1 MNKKAGQ
8 TFSRWALITLLI
20 LAGNWEGKAEV
31 SPFKVLVVAS
41 RAKDHLPMIAAAK
54 PILERMAAE
63 NDFYLDFTD
72 DTSTINNTNLANY
85 QVFVMLHLAPF
96 DMSRSQQAALQKF
109 VEQGGGWVGIHAAGL
124 TGKQFVAPHA
134 RYWQWF
140 EDFMGGVIY
149 SPHPA
154 YQKGVLAVEDHRH
167 PVTKDLPVRFEISDE
182 WYEFDK
188 SPRGNTRVLASA
200 DESTYHQNKP
210 MGDHPL
216 IWTNESY
223 RRMIYIGIGHDS
235 SSWSNKNY
243 STLVRNAILW
253 AHSDTSTPFLPM
265 KNGIV
270 SFSYSGSGHSDRSS
284 HPGGS
289 GHSEDFQKT
298 ERYQRAL
305 QWFVQSF
312 PGSKASIQVAD
323 KKAGRIE
330 GTGFSKVITSS
341 SGNYYWVKF
350 NISINMTD
358 SNYSFRAYNYYEKP
372 IEKGITNDYS
382 KIEYRWWDFRQ
393 GKPWSSEDQALFKGM
408 QMDGLN

>member
-1 MNKKAGQ
+1 MNKQAGD
-8 TFSRWALITLLI
+8 TFSRWALIILLI
-20 LAGNWEGKAEV
+20 LAGNWEGKAQV

-54 PILERMAAE
+54 PFLQRMATE
-63 NDFYLDFTD
+63 NGFYLDFTD
-72 DTSTINNTNLANY
+72 DTSTVNNANLVNY

-124 TGKQFVAPHA
+124 TGKQFVGPHA
-134 RYWQWF
+134 KYWQWF

-149 SPHPA
+149 SPHPS
-154 YQKGVLAVEDHRH
+154 YQKGTLAVEDHRH

-216 IWTNESY
+216 IWTNEGY
-223 RRMIYIGIGHDS
+223 RRMIYIGVGHDS

-270 SFSYSGSGHSDRSS
+270 SFSYAGSGHAKAL
-284 HPGGS
+284 
-289 GHSEDFQKT
+289 QKT
-298 ERYQRAL
+298 EQYQRAL
-305 QWFVQSF
+305 QWFARAF
-312 PGSKASIQVAD
+312 PDSKANIQVAD
-323 KKAGRIE
+323 KNAGKIE
-330 GTGFSKVITSS
+330 GTGFFKVITSS
-341 SGNYYWVKF
+341 PGNYYRVRF
-350 NISINMTD
+350 NISIIVTD
-358 SNYSFRAYNYYEKP
+358 SNYTFRAFNYYEKP
-372 IEKGITNDYS
+372 IAKGITNDYS

-393 GKPWSSEDQALFKGM
+393 GKPWSSQDLALFKGIEASTLLLM
-408 QMDGLN
+408 ASLEKEL

>member
-1 MNKKAGQ
+1 MIKVAGL
-8 TFSRWALITLLI
+8 TFLRWALIALLFVV
-20 LAGNWEGKAEV
+20 ADNREGHAQAP
-31 SPFKVLVVAS
+31 PFKVLVVAS

-54 PILERMAAE
+54 PFLEKMAAE
-63 NDFYLDFTD
+63 NNFYLDFTD
-72 DTSTINNTNLANY
+72 DTSTINNANLVNY

-96 DMSRSQQAALQKF
+96 DMSRSQQEALQNF

-124 TGKQFVAPHA
+124 TGRQFLGPNAK
-134 RYWQWF
+134 YWQWF
-140 EDFMGGVIY
+140 EDFLGGVVY
-149 SPHPA
+149 SPHPS
-154 YQKGVLAVEDHRH
+154 YQKGTLLVEDHRH
-167 PVTKDLPVRFEISDE
+167 PVTKDLPARFEISDE

-223 RRMIYIGIGHDS
+223 RRMIYIGVGHDS

-253 AHSDTSTPFLPM
+253 AHSETSAPFLPM

-270 SFSYSGSGHSDRSS
+270 SFSYAGSGHAKAL
-284 HPGGS
+284 
-289 GHSEDFQKT
+289 QKS

-305 QWFVQSF
+305 QWFARSF
-312 PGSKASIQVAD
+312 PNSKATIQVAD
-323 KKAGRIE
+323 KNAGKIE
-330 GTGFSKVITSS
+330 GTGLFKVITSNQ
-341 SGNYYWVKF
+341 GDYYWVRF
-350 NISINMTD
+350 NISIIATD
-358 SNYSFRAYNYYEKP
+358 SNYTLRAFNYYEKP
-372 IEKGITNDYS
+372 IVKGITNDYS

-393 GKPWSSEDQALFKGM
+393 GKPWSSQDLALFKGIEASTSLLM
-408 QMDGLN
+408 ASLKKEL